1 MTSNELLMLVVG
13 MGLGAHLMNL
23 MHAYWASKDARR
35 SATQAQ
41 AAIKRAA
48 GDHYL
53 NSLRLYQIQQR
64 YGVTR

>member
-1 MTSNELLMLVVG
+1 MTTNELLMLVVG
-13 MGLGAHLMNL
+13 MSLGAQLMNL
-23 MHAYWASKDARR
+23 VHAYWASKDARR
-35 SATQAQ
+35 SAAQAK

-53 NSLRLYQIQQR
+53 SSLRLYQIQQR